1 MSVTV
6 SGLSG
11 LTNAYT
17 SVLSATGSL
26 EISGASRCD
35 DIYLPHWLET
45 GSRRARTGP
54 KLSRNWLEWADDS
67 GWQRVAASADG
78 PGDPGGQVLVP
89 HPGLAGPGEHLDV
102 PRSGIAY
109 VLHDR
114 PGGRLGRAVA
124 LRLRRCRRTVGGGQ
138 GRAGGRT

>member
-35 DIYLPHWLET
+35 DIYLPRWLELARM
-45 GSRRARTGP
+45 GRWRDHPIARAMRAARSLSRRLVWFVPENTSMSPDFASRTCTTMGP
-54 KLSRNWLEWADDS
+54 AGAFAAPSAAGAAGRVLADAAWL
-67 GWQRVAASADG
+67 
-78 PGDPGGQVLVP
+78 
-89 HPGLAGPGEHLDV
+89 
-102 PRSGIAY
+102 
-109 VLHDR
+109 
-114 PGGRLGRAVA
+114 
-124 LRLRRCRRTVGGGQ
+124 
-138 GRAGGRT
+138 